1 MRELIAVGDI
11 ISYRTNQGVTIQLQ
25 WIATGAY
32 RVEVLSG
39 GPVARPDEDLTDSY
53 PTEAMAR
60 LVARSYAVMFTAEA
74 EATDAAAMLK
84 VDITDALAKAMH
96 RRDTKR
102 VAQLNRLADRL
113 ETPAEAALV
122 EDVREHLTAVHTG
135 GPALPA
141 RSFREIKAR
150 HAAALAADRKP
161 VA

>member
-25 WIATGAY
+25 WIAPGAY

-60 LVARSYAVMFTAEA
+60 LVARTYAVMFTAEA
-74 EATDAAAMLK
+74 EATDAADMLK
-84 VDITDALAKAMH
+84 VDLTDALAKAMR
-96 RRDTKR
+96 RRDTRR

-113 ETPAEAALV
+113 ETPAERALV
-122 EDVREHLTAVHTG
+122 ADINAHLDEIADG
-135 GPALPA
+135 EKPSPA
-141 RSFREIKAR
+141 RSWADIRNR
-150 HAAALAADRKP
+150 HAAAVARDRKP
-161 VA
+161 AA